1 MRKQRQKGRRVRRNT
16 DFDVVSPF
24 EDKEPVEIGAPTLT
38 EAEVPAE
45 K

>member
-1 MRKQRQKGRRVRRNT
+1 MRKPRQKGRRVRRNT
-16 DFDVVSPF
+16 DFDVASPF
-24 EDKEPVEIGAPTLT
+24 EDKEPEIGAPLT